1 MNAIILAGG
10 KSSRMFQSGEDQ
22 HKALLPIQ
30 NIPNIERIILM
41 LHCCDITEIIVVAP
55 YNNAHFDYLAQKYSC
70 KVAHIHQKCANTL
83 YTLKPFMKHFDD
95 TFIIEGDVVLT
106 KNIFTFFKDSTYYVI
121 KYPYPEKDD
130 WHPIL
135 NSDGEI
141 SSFRIGAA
149 NSPAIFGISF
159 WAHNDCQHLI
169 SYLEH
174 QLSLYNIDDPN
185 VFWDDNI
192 LDIVDKV
199 SIKTYE
205 ISPNAACE
213 MNTCNEYK
221 FAQNLCQNMM
231 QGTFFFDNVTLHISA
246 KSYFKINTSTKQSK
260 NRHWLEQLLL
270 FYGDNIPTDLSY
282 TELFSPD
289 EKVFI
294 IKNEQNQEIAFFS
307 LVQQKHYFLLRRIYI
322 IPRYRRQQLG
332 KNIVNYV
339 YLFSKLNL
347 KELRINVYD
356 NDAEKFYKFLGFK
369 EMFKTFHIEP

>member
-1 MNAIILAGG
+1 
-10 KSSRMFQSGEDQ
+10 
-22 HKALLPIQ
+22 
-30 NIPNIERIILM
+30 
-41 LHCCDITEIIVVAP
+41 
-55 YNNAHFDYLAQKYSC
+55 
-70 KVAHIHQKCANTL
+70 
-83 YTLKPFMKHFDD
+83 
-95 TFIIEGDVVLT
+95 
-106 KNIFTFFKDSTYYVI
+106 
-121 KYPYPEKDD
+121 
-130 WHPIL
+130 
-135 NSDGEI
+135 
-141 SSFRIGAA
+141 
-149 NSPAIFGISF
+149 
-159 WAHNDCQHLI
+159 
-169 SYLEH
+169 
-174 QLSLYNIDDPN
+174 
-185 VFWDDNI
+185 
-192 LDIVDKV
+192 
-199 SIKTYE
+199 
-205 ISPNAACE
+205 
-213 MNTCNEYK
+213 
-221 FAQNLCQNMM
+221 M